1 MVEQR
6 AAFIQCNPGVNMK
19 TRYLIPAGLALLAG
33 VACAV
38 QAAQPVSEA
47 DFAAPAARVETPARN
62 SAGAALRQLAAQ
74 FRDEAGSL
82 PAGFPLQVRDVAE
95 LADAR
100 LGYGFQVYDVDAN
113 SLAAGSS
120 LSAAARATG
129 TWRFAVLREGRPIG
143 LVTLVQEEGQWQA
156 VSFGGAGLVQEMD
169 AVVQSQAAGAQLRYL
184 RVPQATAD
192 FIEVRSAG
200 KAARFAPLRAAR
212 EALLLKA
219 RDGDG
224 LMAEAELLPELRDS
238 VARNLDR

>member
-1 MVEQR
+1 
-6 AAFIQCNPGVNMK
+6 MK

-33 VACAV
+33 MACA
-38 QAAQPVSEA
+38 AQGGPPVGET
-47 DFAAPAARVETPARN
+47 DFAAPAARVETPARS
-62 SAGAALRQLAAQ
+62 SADAALRQFAAQ
-74 FRDEAGSL
+74 FRSEAGSL
-82 PAGFPLQVRDVAE
+82 PAGFPLQVGDVAG
-95 LADAR
+95 LADAS

-129 TWRFAVLREGRPIG
+129 SWRFAVMREGRPIG
-143 LVTLVQEEGQWQA
+143 LVTLVQEGGQWQA

-169 AVVQSQAAGAQLRYL
+169 AVVQAQATGAQLRYL

-192 FIEVRSAG
+192 FVEVRSGA

-219 RDGDG
+219 RGGDG
-224 LMAEAELLPELRDS
+224 LLSEAELLPELRDA